1 MEPSYP
7 WSEVAA
13 SRRDGPG
20 RVPGAASSPPP
31 LRSAGPLL
39 PLGLARGDLAL
50 ELLELRALG
59 GLGGTT
65 PRSAGNES
73 GERLGCFPD
82 VAPRRARR
90 TPEGCAKSV
99 ERALG
104 HALASPGVPPPEPR
118 AITAIL
124 VGATGLVGSAIL
136 RLALAEPRIG
146 AVVVLARRSTGAA
159 SPKLREHLV
168 DFEAP
173 ATFTGLLRGDVLFS
187 ALGTTVRAAGSREAQ
202 YRVDHDAQLRI
213 AAAARR
219 NGVPALVLVSAA
231 GASSASPFFY
241 ARMKGLLERDVV
253 KLGFERTRLL
263 RPGLLE
269 GERAE
274 VRRGEKS
281 EEHTS
286 ELQSQFH
293 LVC

>member
-1 MEPSYP
+1 M
-7 WSEVAA
+7 
-13 SRRDGPG
+13 
-20 RVPGAASSPPP
+20 
-31 LRSAGPLL
+31 
-39 PLGLARGDLAL
+39 
-50 ELLELRALG
+50 
-59 GLGGTT
+59 
-65 PRSAGNES
+65 
-73 GERLGCFPD
+73 
-82 VAPRRARR
+82 
-90 TPEGCAKSV
+90 
-99 ERALG
+99 
-104 HALASPGVPPPEPR
+104 PPPEPR

-274 VRRGEKS
+274 VRRGEKLALRLLRPIARFIPYVLRPMPAEVVARAAVQS
-281 EEHTS
+281 AFGRAAGVIRYEAA
-286 ELQSQFH
+286 ELFRNGA
-293 LVC
+293 